1 MVIIVKE
8 IKEKKPNY
16 FMTDKEVRLLWKSTK
31 DKWSFKFSMMLGFA
45 LFRGMRVG
53 ELVAINIT
61 DFNRDFT
68 KLRVI
73 FEKSHIEDWLPL
85 TPQLTEMVKG
95 YITKNRPFKDG
106 YLFSFY
112 NSKKKA
118 PHMTAGVAEAFFS
131 KMRKII
137 GRDHP
142 EFLEKKNFKNGYT
155 RYRITFHSCRR
166 WFETRIH
173 DNIKNKKKLADIM
186 RYIDANTVDT
196 YLNPYET
203 WKEEKTILKS
213 TFEHYFAAFNDFS
226 KGQTMLTMF

>member
-8 IKEKKPNY
+8 IKEKKPDY
-16 FMTDKEVRLLWKSTK
+16 FMTDEEVKLLWKYST
-31 DKWSFKFSMMLGFA
+31 DKWSSKFSTMIAFA
-45 LFRGMRVG
+45 LCRGMRVG
-53 ELVAINIT
+53 EIVAINIT

-85 TPQLTEMVKG
+85 MPELTDIVKE

-112 NSKKKA
+112 SSKGKA

-137 GRDHP
+137 GKDHP
-142 EFLEKKNFKNGYT
+142 GFLEKRKFSNGYEK
-155 RYRITFHSCRR
+155 YRITFHSCRR

-186 RYIDANTVDT
+186 RYIDASTVDT

-203 WKEEKTILKS
+203 WKEEKNILKS
-213 TFEHYFAAFNDFS
+213 TFENYFVMFNDFS
-226 KGQTMLTMF
+226 KGQMKLTMF